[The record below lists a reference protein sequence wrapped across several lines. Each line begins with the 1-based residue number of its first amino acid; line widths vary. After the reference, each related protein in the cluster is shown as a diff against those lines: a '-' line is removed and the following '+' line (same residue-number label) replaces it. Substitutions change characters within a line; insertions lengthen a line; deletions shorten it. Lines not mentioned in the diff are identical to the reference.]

1 MRACDVCPGVGRTVT
16 ALADTTRLLCHNLA
30 KVRRIT
36 HEYSPVRELS
46 LASLW

>member
-16 ALADTTRLLCHNLA
+16 ALADTTRLLYHDLA

-36 HEYSPVRELS
+36 HESFPARGRA
-46 LASLW
+46 LAGLW